1 MIYEKHIVP
10 VPGGDVEMTVY
21 APDNYPEIDPQRKRR
36 AVIMCPGGGY
46 WMRSDREAEPVA
58 LQLIA
63 KDICVFVLHY
73 AVRPAVYP
81 LAVTQL
87 AAAVAYVREHAAQ
100 FHVQADKVAVM
111 GYSAGGHLAASLG
124 VRWHEPW
131 LSAALGRTPE
141 EIKPDGMVLCYPVIT
156 GGPFTH
162 EGSMENL
169 TGSSDKNLWLSQSLE
184 ELVTEQTPKA
194 FLWHTYTDAA
204 VPVENSLFFFT
215 AMRRCGVS
223 GELHIYPQGAHGLSL
238 GTELTYGPQHD
249 TSVYKAPDLINWI
262 DMAARWLKQM

>member
-1 MIYEKHIVP
+1 MIHERITVS

-21 APDNYPEIDPQRKRR
+21 APENYPEIDPQRKRR
-36 AVIMCPGGGY
+36 AVIMSPGGAY

-58 LQLIA
+58 LQLAA
-63 KDICVFVLHY
+63 KDICVFIIHY

-87 AAAVAYVREHAAQ
+87 AAAVAWVRDHAEQ
-100 FHVQADKVAVM
+100 YHVQSDKVAVM
-111 GYSAGGHLAASLG
+111 GYSAGGHLTASLG

-131 LSAALGRTPE
+131 LSQSLGRTPE
-141 EIKPDGMVLCYPVIT
+141 EIRPDGMVLCYPVIT

-169 TGSSDKNLWLSQSLE
+169 TGSSDKSLWLTQSLE
-184 ELVTEQTPKA
+184 ELVTEQTPPA

-215 AMRRCGVS
+215 AMRRCGVP
-223 GELHIYPQGAHGLSL
+223 GELHIYPQGVHGLSL
-238 GTELTYGPQHD
+238 GTELTYGPQHGPEWD
-249 TSVYKAPDLINWI
+249 VPDIVNWI
-262 DMAARWLKQM
+262 DMAVRWLKKM